1 MCVNAKLS
9 SGLVLQQTYIN
20 DPRNMQLLLL
30 SLLVGGFS
38 PYPSEKY
45 DFVSWDDDI
54 PFPIHME
61 NHNPFM
67 FQSAPIRYQIR
78 VNPRDIPRFP
88 MGFPMGFPMVFL
100 WILMVDLN
108 TTRQY
113 SGIFVRS
120 KDPTF

>member
-88 MGFPMGFPMVFL
+88 MGFPMGFPMDFNGGFEH
-100 WILMVDLN
+100 IK
-108 TTRQY
+108 R
-113 SGIFVRS
+113 R
-120 KDPTF
+120 